1 MKEQNKQIIDEVMD
15 EINSSL
21 NDAKGIVSHQ
31 RRLAFSLSLGTAT
44 LLEEYLTSKN
54 VLKPGVRI
62 NHLWLK
68 KSKENFKELLK
79 NKLTT
84 PIENI
89 ENLDSIVEK
98 AGAIE
103 KERDKLAYGKQ
114 IPEKDLT
121 EKINIFL
128 ELKKEVENV

>member
-1 MKEQNKQIIDEVMD
+1 MFSNREWELII
-15 EINSSL
+15 S
-21 NDAKGIVSHQ
+21 G
-31 RRLAFSLSLGTAT
+31 
-44 LLEEYLTSKN
+44 
-54 VLKPGVRI
+54 
-62 NHLWLK
+62 LK
-68 KSKENFKELLK
+68 KAKKTLK